1 MNLRPA
7 ISAPLPWL
15 TSITGKVFGRN
26 GSMSKRSFL
35 KHPRSLSVTTEGKL
49 FIGLLLIIG
58 IAAINTG
65 NNLLYLVLAA
75 LLSLIISSGILS
87 ESTLRRLKV
96 TRTLPARV
104 FKGTPAQFK
113 LRIENRKRFF
123 PSFSFNMQETAADG
137 IIGGPTY
144 VLRLSPMSETVKT
157 NTFIFEKRGRYELKG
172 MRVYTRFPFGL
183 FVKGKVEP
191 ANETVLVY
199 PMIKAFKPGAFPE
212 VSTLLK
218 DTGGNSARKGSGPEL
233 FSLRDYTTEDDS
245 RFIHWKS
252 AARQSRLLVKEFES
266 EAEKKVVI
274 VLDNYQTDNA
284 QTFEDMIDDCATI
297 TSHYIRK
304 NYSVGLKTL
313 TDEIRPGA
321 GQDHLFRILGHLAVI
336 GPVNTPGRPGL
347 RILT

>member
-15 TSITGKVFGRN
+15 TSITARVFGKN
-26 GSMSKRSFL
+26 GRMSKRSFL
-35 KHPRSLSVTTEGKL
+35 KSPRSLSVTIEGKL
-49 FIGLLLIIG
+49 FIGILFIIG

-65 NNLLYLVLAA
+65 TNLLYLVLAA
-75 LLSLIISSGILS
+75 LLSLIITSGILS

-113 LRIENRKRFF
+113 LRVENRKRFF
-123 PSFSFNMQETAADG
+123 PSFSFNMQETAVDG
-137 IIGGPTY
+137 IIGGPAY

-157 NTFIFEKRGRYELKG
+157 NTFIFEKRGIYELTGIK
-172 MRVYTRFPFGL
+172 VYTTFPFGL

-191 ANETVLVY
+191 AGEKVLVY
-199 PMIKAFKPGAFPE
+199 PLIKAFKPGSFPE
-212 VSTLLK
+212 VSAVK
-218 DTGGNSARKGSGPEL
+218 DTGGNAARKGSGPEL

-266 EAEKKVVI
+266 EAERKVVI
-274 VLDNYQTDNA
+274 VLDNYPADNA

-297 TSHYIRK
+297 ASHFIRK
-304 NYSVGLKTL
+304 NYSVGLKTI

-321 GQDHLFRILGHLAVI
+321 GQDHLFRILGHLAVV

-347 RILT
+347 RIVT